1 MVTMM
6 TLPFLRPTNR
16 LLPISLALVGLLL
29 AALWVFQSRVP
40 VCDPQAAE
48 AELGNSADKGIHGTN
63 RPPSA
68 SNLLWV
74 HVGPRWHTLPQ
85 VEKKALDK
93 LVRCAATTIDEQ
105 GHPTWQAAYY
115 DAASGEIA
123 ALSSRQYGFRLK
135 RLR

>member
-1 MVTMM
+1 MVALMAVS
-6 TLPFLRPTNR
+6 FLRPTNR
-16 LLPISLALVGLLL
+16 LLPISLAVAGLLL
-29 AALWVFQSRVP
+29 AAPWVFQSRAP

-48 AELGNSADKGIHGTN
+48 AELGDSADKGIHGTN

-74 HVGPRWHTLPQ
+74 HVGPQWYALPQ
-85 VEKKALDK
+85 AEKESLDK
-93 LVRCAATTIDEQ
+93 LVRCAATIRDDQ
-105 GHPTWQAAYY
+105 GQPTWQAAYY
-115 DAASGEIA
+115 DATSGEIA